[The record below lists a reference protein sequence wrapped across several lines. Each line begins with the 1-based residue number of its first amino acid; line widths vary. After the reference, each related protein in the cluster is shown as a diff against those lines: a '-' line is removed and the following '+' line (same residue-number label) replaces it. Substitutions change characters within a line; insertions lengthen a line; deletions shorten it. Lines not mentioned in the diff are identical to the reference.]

1 MNAMTRRRGP
11 AGAAVALSALLA
23 LSLTL
28 PGCASSRPTP
38 AAGKAWP
45 GTPPARWLHDE
56 PRSAA
61 ATAGPSALAGWWQ
74 RFGDAELSALV
85 EAALQANGSVKS
97 AQAALGQAR
106 ALRDAAAG
114 ALLPALSL
122 GASASRS
129 RSGQGSAAVDSRSV
143 KSAFDASWE
152 PDVFGGNAAALAERE
167 AAARASA
174 ANLADVQVS
183 IAAEVALN
191 YITLRGSQQRLEI
204 ARANLAAQQETLQ
217 LTQWRLQA
225 GLTTSLEAEQARSA
239 AEQTRATL
247 PTLQT
252 ARDQAAHAL
261 ALLTGRTPEALAPLM
276 QDSAAAPVP
285 LPTQDLTLAFPADTL
300 RQRPDVRAAEANL
313 SAALAR
319 VAQAD
324 AARQPSFRLSG
335 SLGLSAARLSGL
347 SDSSALL
354 RSLLASV
361 TLPLFDGG
369 TLAAQQRAAQAGAEQ
384 QRAVY
389 ETALLT
395 ALQEVEDAL
404 VALQNERT
412 RLATLQ
418 RAADAAANAALLARQ
433 RHASG
438 LVDFQTVIDTQRT
451 LLSTQDSVASAT
463 AALAADH
470 VRLYKALG
478 GGWQPEADAADA
490 GANDRNPRS

>member
-1 MNAMTRRRGP
+1 MNATLRTRRPGGVLTVLAALSLALAGCASSPALTGGTPTLAEAVPTRWLQEQTP
-11 AGAAVALSALLA
+11 AGAAAPSDAVAL
-23 LSLTL
+23 
-28 PGCASSRPTP
+28 
-38 AAGKAWP
+38 
-45 GTPPARWLHDE
+45 AR
-56 PRSAA
+56 
-61 ATAGPSALAGWWQ
+61 WWQ
-74 RFGDAELSALV
+74 RFGDAELDALI
-85 EAALQANGSVKS
+85 EASLQAHGSVKR
-97 AQAALGQAR
+97 AQAALSQAR

-114 ALLPALSL
+114 ALLPALNL
-122 GASASRS
+122 GASVSRS
-129 RSGQGSAAVDSRSV
+129 RSGQGAAAIDSRSV
-143 KSAFDASWE
+143 KSGFDASWE

-167 AAARASA
+167 ASLRASQA
-174 ANLADVQVS
+174 ELGDVQRS

-204 ARANLAAQQETLQ
+204 ARANLAAQDETLQ

-276 QDSAAAPVP
+276 RSAAAPVP
-285 LPTQDLTLAFPADTL
+285 LPPQDLALAFPADTL
-300 RQRPDVRAAEANL
+300 RQRPDVRAAEASL

-324 AARQPSFRLSG
+324 AARRPSFKLSG
-335 SLGLSAARLSGL
+335 SLGLSAASLSALG
-347 SDSSALL
+347 DSSALL

-369 TLAAQQRAAQAGAEQ
+369 ALAAQQRAAQAGAEQ
-384 QRAVY
+384 YRAAY
-389 ETALLT
+389 ETAVLT

-404 VALQNERT
+404 VALRNDRT

-438 LVDFQTVIDTQRT
+438 LVDFQTVLDTQRT
-451 LLSTQDSVASAT
+451 LLSTQDGVASAI
-463 AALAADH
+463 ASVAADH

-478 GGWQPEADAADA
+478 GGWQPEAAAVDGRQA
-490 GANDRNPRS
+490 ATERTPRS

>member
-1 MNAMTRRRGP
+1 MNAMKRSCRP
-11 AGAAVALSALLA
+11 AGVLALLA
-23 LSLTL
+23 ALNLALT
-28 PGCASSRPTP
+28 GCASSP
-38 AAGKAWP
+38 
-45 GTPPARWLHDE
+45 
-56 PRSAA
+56 SAA
-61 ATAGPSALAGWWQ
+61 ARDSALPTGLPTRWLQDDAAATSTDNATSLAQWWQ

-85 EAALQANGSVKS
+85 ETALQANTRVAS
-97 AQAALGQAR
+97 AQAALRQAR

-114 ALLPALSL
+114 TLLPSLSL

-129 RSGQGSAAVDSRSV
+129 RSGQGSGAIDSRSV
-143 KSAFDASWE
+143 KSGFDASWE

-167 AAARASA
+167 ASTRASA
-174 ANLADVQVS
+174 ASLGDVQVA

-204 ARANLAAQQETLQ
+204 ARANLAAQEETLQ

-252 ARDQAAHAL
+252 ARNQAAHAL

-276 QDSAAAPVP
+276 RGAAAPVP

-313 SAALAR
+313 AAALAR

-324 AARQPSFRLSG
+324 AARLPGFRLSG
-335 SLGLSAARLSGL
+335 SLGLSAASLSALG
-347 SDSSALL
+347 DSAALL

-361 TLPLFDGG
+361 SLPLFDGG

-384 QRAVY
+384 QRAAY
-389 ETALLT
+389 EGALLT

-404 VALQNERT
+404 VALRNDRT

-438 LVDFQTVIDTQRT
+438 LVDFQTVLDTQRT
-451 LLSTQDSVASAT
+451 LLSTQDGVASAI
-463 AALAADH
+463 ASVAADH

-478 GGWQPEADAADA
+478 GGWQPEAAAVDGRQA
-490 GANDRNPRS
+490 ATERTPRS